1 MKIVWQA
8 FFHTLDVWNCMISIF
23 GEGGQPG
30 LMSGTRL
37 QYPAIFNAKFHFTV
51 LLSLTLTKYC
61 TKDGTPIVVL
71 NVL

>member
-1 MKIVWQA
+1 
-8 FFHTLDVWNCMISIF
+8 MIIIF